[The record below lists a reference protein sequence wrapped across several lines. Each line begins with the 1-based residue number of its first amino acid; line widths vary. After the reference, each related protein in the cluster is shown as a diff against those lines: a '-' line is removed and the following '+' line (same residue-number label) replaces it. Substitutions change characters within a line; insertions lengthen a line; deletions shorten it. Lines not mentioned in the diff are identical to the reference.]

1 MRIRK
6 LTVKILWKRGIVRTM
21 RMVVQQDDALLVDGI
36 LFRCTSL
43 KIQKRSERMIVAGML
58 KQCDWPLFYRCC
70 HPARSD
76 VGISQTSNRARN

>member
-6 LTVKILWKRGIVRTM
+6 LTVKILRKVGIVRTM

-58 KQCDWPLFYRCC
+58 KQCDWPLFYRC
-70 HPARSD
+70 HAARSD